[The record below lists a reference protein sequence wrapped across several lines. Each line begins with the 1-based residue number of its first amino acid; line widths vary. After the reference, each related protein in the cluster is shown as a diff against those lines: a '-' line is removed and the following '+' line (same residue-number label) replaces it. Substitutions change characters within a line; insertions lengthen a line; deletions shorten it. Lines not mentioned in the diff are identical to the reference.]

1 MSTNEVKAS
10 EQTIARPVAIV
21 TGGSR
26 GIGRGIA
33 LKLAASGY
41 DLVVNYH
48 ANAKAAEETKI
59 ELEAAGA
66 RVVLIQADAGQE
78 ASCQA
83 IVEATKE
90 LPGALEVLVNNAG
103 INRDGLLVRMSEAQ
117 FDEVVSTDLKGPFL
131 MIKAAGRLMMKQR
144 YGRIVN
150 IASVVGI
157 YGNAGQANYAAAK
170 AGVIGLSK
178 TVAKELAS
186 RNITCNVIAPG
197 FIETDMTAALPSE
210 IQNGI
215 LDRIALKRFGHTEE
229 VAAAVNFLCSK
240 EAAYIT
246 GQVLEVAG
254 GLEM

>member
-1 MSTNEVKAS
+1 MSTNEVKAT
-10 EQTIARPVAIV
+10 EPNTARPVAIV

-131 MIKAAGRLMMKQR
+131 MIKAAARLMMKQR

-215 LDRIALKRFGHTEE
+215 LDRIALKRFGQTEE